1 MKKQWLSMILAL
13 CMVLCLAPTTAHA
26 AESKKGTLKVIT
38 KVIGL
43 PDGVSAAGKTFT
55 FKVGMKLPGGISYQS
70 TPLVI
75 TIGADGRTGEGSM
88 EVTSEYQYLV
98 VETAHDDIA
107 DYRWDYVTYPGGGY
121 NESKLVWVY
130 ENAVSEPIY
139 VNNGFEELANSEINS
154 LPLTVAGYALDA
166 DVSAVTVAKMETGVT
181 IQSFKIKQYNAAGSW
196 DDLTSGTF
204 QADTKYAIEIFLGK
218 VAGCNYTGL
227 TEDKVTVNGKEVS
240 VFENPSTGDM
250 RVFHELEVLKVVKTV
265 ERIEITKQPTKTEYM
280 AGDKFDPTGMV
291 VTAVY
296 EDGTSEPITNY
307 IIFRGDIDA
316 AEYPDVQ
323 RSVEIE
329 TNGAGTYQGTLTIT
343 GPAVQVQNFVG
354 RGFYVREVQGN
365 NQCWTYSN
373 KEYYVAFDIDNTT
386 REPMLTFYLNNE
398 EVSEMTFANIY
409 TENLTT
415 IEIPFT
421 KTVKLGGNTA
431 PGETDFTIAVCDVNA
446 HDLSYY
452 TDVKYTAAVTT
463 TGAGDYDGKLIISG
477 PAGKVSEFVSEGFYV
492 REVNDGLP
500 KWTYSDAVWYVS
512 SEGEIFPAKMEK
524 TDNGEFYD
532 VINNADAV
540 GKMTFEN
547 IYTRNTSYTTPDEK
561 PIASPKTF
569 DAGVARYG
577 VSALLSLTGTA
588 LVIKRKN
595 G

>member
-1 MKKQWLSMILAL
+1 MKRSRKTLFALLLAL
-13 CMVLCLAPTTAHA
+13 VMALGLTATAWA
-26 AESKKGTLKVIT
+26 AEGDENGAIVVIPGDGSVVGNNVVQETYRIPFT
-38 KVIGL
+38 KV
-43 PDGVSAAGKTFT
+43 VEQAGTCAPGKET
-55 FKVGMKLPGGISYQS
+55 FKF
-70 TPLVI
+70 
-75 TIGADGRTGEGSM
+75 E
-88 EVTSEYQYLV
+88 
-98 VETAHDDIA
+98 
-107 DYRWDYVTYPGGGY
+107 
-121 NESKLVWVY
+121 
-130 ENAVSEPIY
+130 AVNH
-139 VNNGFEELANSEINS
+139 V
-154 LPLTVAGYALDA
+154 
-166 DVSAVTVAKMETGVT
+166 
-181 IQSFKIKQYNAAGSW
+181 
-196 DDLTSGTF
+196 
-204 QADTKYAIEIFLGK
+204 
-218 VAGCNYTGL
+218 
-227 TEDKVTVNGKEVS
+227 
-240 VFENPSTGDM
+240 
-250 RVFHELEVLKVVKTV
+250 
-265 ERIEITKQPTKTEYM
+265 
-280 AGDKFDPTGMV
+280 
-291 VTAVY
+291 
-296 EDGTSEPITNY
+296 
-307 IIFRGDIDA
+307 IDA

-323 RSVEIE
+323 RSIEIE

-365 NQCWTYSN
+365 DQCWTYSN

-547 IYTRNTSYTTPDEK
+547 IYTRNTFYTTPDEK

-569 DAGVARYG
+569 DAGVALYG

>member
-1 MKKQWLSMILAL
+1 MKRSRKTLFALLLAL
-13 CMVLCLAPTTAHA
+13 VMALGLTATAWA
-26 AESKKGTLKVIT
+26 AEGDENGAIVVIPGNGSVVGNNVVQETYRIPFT
-38 KVIGL
+38 KV
-43 PDGVSAAGKTFT
+43 VEQAGTCAPGKET
-55 FKVGMKLPGGISYQS
+55 FKF
-70 TPLVI
+70 
-75 TIGADGRTGEGSM
+75 E
-88 EVTSEYQYLV
+88 
-98 VETAHDDIA
+98 
-107 DYRWDYVTYPGGGY
+107 
-121 NESKLVWVY
+121 
-130 ENAVSEPIY
+130 AVNH
-139 VNNGFEELANSEINS
+139 V
-154 LPLTVAGYALDA
+154 
-166 DVSAVTVAKMETGVT
+166 
-181 IQSFKIKQYNAAGSW
+181 
-196 DDLTSGTF
+196 
-204 QADTKYAIEIFLGK
+204 
-218 VAGCNYTGL
+218 
-227 TEDKVTVNGKEVS
+227 
-240 VFENPSTGDM
+240 
-250 RVFHELEVLKVVKTV
+250 
-265 ERIEITKQPTKTEYM
+265 
-280 AGDKFDPTGMV
+280 
-291 VTAVY
+291 
-296 EDGTSEPITNY
+296 
-307 IIFRGDIDA
+307 IDA

-365 NQCWTYSN
+365 DQCWTYSN

-569 DAGVARYG
+569 DAGVALYG

>member
-1 MKKQWLSMILAL
+1 MKRSRKTLFALLLAL
-13 CMVLCLAPTTAHA
+13 VMALGLTATAWA
-26 AESKKGTLKVIT
+26 AEGDENGAIVVIPGDGSVVGNNVVQETYRIPFT
-38 KVIGL
+38 KV
-43 PDGVSAAGKTFT
+43 VEQAGTCAPGKET
-55 FKVGMKLPGGISYQS
+55 FKF
-70 TPLVI
+70 
-75 TIGADGRTGEGSM
+75 E
-88 EVTSEYQYLV
+88 
-98 VETAHDDIA
+98 
-107 DYRWDYVTYPGGGY
+107 
-121 NESKLVWVY
+121 
-130 ENAVSEPIY
+130 AVNH
-139 VNNGFEELANSEINS
+139 V
-154 LPLTVAGYALDA
+154 
-166 DVSAVTVAKMETGVT
+166 
-181 IQSFKIKQYNAAGSW
+181 
-196 DDLTSGTF
+196 
-204 QADTKYAIEIFLGK
+204 
-218 VAGCNYTGL
+218 
-227 TEDKVTVNGKEVS
+227 
-240 VFENPSTGDM
+240 
-250 RVFHELEVLKVVKTV
+250 
-265 ERIEITKQPTKTEYM
+265 
-280 AGDKFDPTGMV
+280 
-291 VTAVY
+291 
-296 EDGTSEPITNY
+296 
-307 IIFRGDIDA
+307 IDA

-365 NQCWTYSN
+365 DQCWTYSN

-477 PAGKVSEFVSEGFYV
+477 QAGKVSEFVSEGFYV

-569 DAGVARYG
+569 DAGVALYG